1 MIATSL
7 WCIVSNEALSNPA
20 QSDTIKQLVDLT
32 CDVGVCHDGINTLFT
47 SVPSYQAGHVVIIE
61 ESEDDLNLINQ
72 LGGFMKSN
80 SADKIL
86 IAESS
91 VFIRLFAHPMFKL
104 WCGNYEDKSVLISD
118 YQSAFNVE
126 LDENETLENLK
137 SIARSSV
144 YNAV

>member
-1 MIATSL
+1 MSD

-20 QSDTIKQLVDLT
+20 QNDTIQQLVDLT

-47 SVPSYQAGHVVIIE
+47 SAPSYQDEHVVIIE
-61 ESEDDLNLINQ
+61 ESEDDLDLIKQ
-72 LGGFMKSN
+72 LGSFMKSN

-104 WCGNYEDKSVLISD
+104 WCGNYEDKSALISD
-118 YQSAFNVE
+118 YKSAFNVE
-126 LDENETLENLK
+126 LGENETLENLK
-137 SIARSSV
+137 SIARSTV
-144 YNAV
+144 YGAV